1 MTVLL
6 LFLPNRLLGC
16 EAVMSYGERAC
27 YTTHTGGQL
36 CTIDDPQ
43 LLLIDGVVPQLLLT
57 ALKVNVS

>member
-1 MTVLL
+1 
-6 LFLPNRLLGC
+6 
-16 EAVMSYGERAC
+16 MSYGERAC

-43 LLLIDGVVPQLLLT
+43 FLMIDGVVPQLLLT